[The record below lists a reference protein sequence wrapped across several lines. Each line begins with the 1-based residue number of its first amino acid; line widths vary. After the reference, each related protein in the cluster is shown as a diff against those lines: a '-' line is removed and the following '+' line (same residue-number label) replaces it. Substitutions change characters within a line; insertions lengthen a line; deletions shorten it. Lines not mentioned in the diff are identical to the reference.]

1 MNTAQSLD
9 NIIDMMGS
17 VRTPEEINEMTSVVR
32 RSILLYYV
40 QPKHFSKTRLRK
52 IYDYLKKNLD
62 KSVKKAS
69 DRQISNYLKGRI
81 YAKQIA
87 KENDSLEFEFYVTKN
102 KYDGIDVVRMVNT
115 KGITNP
121 KFLKSGSAYKIDE
134 EIISLSGKT
143 PGDSVRMFK
152 TSRRFDQIEDEFL
165 QQFQEALQKVGLGT
179 RTRTVIVGGKV
190 FYNVANIIKKPGRA
204 NDPGADFVFVDVDG
218 KVVPESGISHKGQV
232 FRSYGGIRNLSS
244 QIKLLELKSFIE
256 DVKEEWKKVIRSGR
270 TPSEVGFIRHL
281 PDDVISKILY
291 KGDIKFVVIGNLK
304 FDYDGKKEAVIISG
318 PGLHQEP
325 SIPDKEY
332 RPVLKSIY
340 GTGGTK
346 FQYGLAADLYF
357 NLSEMGDMNLVS
369 ASMEEKILSMKME
382 PVKDNIS
389 EIPEVA
395 DVVIA
400 AKLPIRLECVPSNK
414 ARSKRLKKI

>member
-1 MNTAQSLD
+1 M
-9 NIIDMMGS
+9 
-17 VRTPEEINEMTSVVR
+17 
-32 RSILLYYV
+32 
-40 QPKHFSKTRLRK
+40 
-52 IYDYLKKNLD
+52 
-62 KSVKKAS
+62 
-69 DRQISNYLKGRI
+69 
-81 YAKQIA
+81 
-87 KENDSLEFEFYVTKN
+87 
-102 KYDGIDVVRMVNT
+102 
-115 KGITNP
+115 
-121 KFLKSGSAYKIDE
+121 
-134 EIISLSGKT
+134 
-143 PGDSVRMFK
+143 
-152 TSRRFDQIEDEFL
+152 
-165 QQFQEALQKVGLGT
+165 
-179 RTRTVIVGGKV
+179 
-190 FYNVANIIKKPGRA
+190 
-204 NDPGADFVFVDVDG
+204 
-218 KVVPESGISHKGQV
+218 
-232 FRSYGGIRNLSS
+232 
-244 QIKLLELKSFIE
+244 KSFIE

-270 TPSEVGFIRHL
+270 TPSEVGFIRQL

-318 PGLHQEP
+318 PGLHQQP
-325 SIPDKEY
+325 SIPDKDY